1 MKSLLRMKYPSLI
14 ITFIILFLPAAFA
27 LSSEQR
33 AFLQDSVALAK
44 TPGEL
49 RQVLQL
55 LEQNNADL
63 REEPAMFQALS
74 EKAAL
79 FSIPLTDYPAIQLPA
94 RQQAQQLQASFGGS
108 GISYFGG
115 SGISWQ
121 LVIGIVL
128 ILLVIVGIELYR
140 TMHTHR
146 VADASADASY
156 DTSAPYDTSSS
167 IPPALRSFLEDGISK
182 GYAPA
187 ELRSLLLKSGWDQEI
202 VDKALQQL
210 QQ

>member
-1 MKSLLRMKYPSLI
+1 MKYPSLL
-14 ITFIILFLPAAFA
+14 ITLLFLFLPAAFA

-33 AFLQDSVALAK
+33 AFLQDSIALAK

-63 REEPAMFQALS
+63 REEPAIFQALS
-74 EKAAL
+74 EKAAA
-79 FSIPLTDYPAIQLPA
+79 FSIPFADYPAIQLPA
-94 RQQAQQLQASFGGS
+94 LQQAQQLQASFGTSGS
-108 GISYFGG
+108 GIRWPLV
-115 SGISWQ
+115 SG
-121 LVIGIVL
+121 VVL

-140 TMHTHR
+140 TLHTPR
-146 VADASADASY
+146 VADTADASY
-156 DTSAPYDTSSS
+156 ATFPSDDTSS
-167 IPPALRSFLEDGISK
+167 IPPALRSFLEDGLSK

-187 ELRSLLLKSGWDQEI
+187 ELRTLLLKSGWDQEM
-202 VDKALQQL
+202 VDAALQQI